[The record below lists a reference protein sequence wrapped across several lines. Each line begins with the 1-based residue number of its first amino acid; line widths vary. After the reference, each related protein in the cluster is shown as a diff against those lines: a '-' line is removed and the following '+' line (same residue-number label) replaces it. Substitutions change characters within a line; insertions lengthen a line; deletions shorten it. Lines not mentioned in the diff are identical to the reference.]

1 MPSPV
6 SARRLVEWALRV
18 LSMALMAVF
27 LMRAWHV
34 RDVAL
39 QPLLARQAEVAISLP
54 RWSMV
59 TPLRIHLSLD
69 SVLTPEQRDW
79 TAAIAHAGTRLTWSA
94 PTLVATAV
102 TTARIVDPAGALE
115 LSAAA
120 PVRSTVIVRDHIGT
134 IDSVIVGVGGL
145 RLAIPGEAASVG
157 VSVGPS
163 TAWAAAPDSVVF
175 RRLFVEG
182 TASWETKFTIAALA
196 ERGWKVDAITHV
208 APGVDVRSGSPTAL
222 DTSRYAAIIAVD
234 STASL
239 IARGAAAFVRSGGGL
254 VTLRDARGIGPRAS
268 ATVEL
273 ERRGA
278 DDVRAFRVGSGRV
291 IRVGYGDLWRERMVD
306 QDTAADPVAEHR
318 AWLAHVIAAV
328 AYAPHVTAP
337 YDSSAD
343 PAPLADMVD
352 RLGPRTTQ
360 PDAAS
365 PFTREVPSSILFG
378 ILLVSL
384 LLELTSRRL
393 RGAK

>member
-1 MPSPV
+1 M
-6 SARRLVEWALRV
+6 EWALRV
-18 LSMALMAVF
+18 LSMALMGVF

-34 RDVAL
+34 RDVVPR
-39 QPLLARQAEVAISLP
+39 PLLVRQSEVATSLP
-54 RWSMV
+54 RWSVV
-59 TPLRIHLSLD
+59 TPHRIHLSID
-69 SVLTPEQRDW
+69 SVLTPDQRDW
-79 TAAIAHAGTRLTWSA
+79 MAAIAHAGTRVTWSA
-94 PTLVATAV
+94 PKVVPIAVMTAQI
-102 TTARIVDPAGALE
+102 ADPASALE
-115 LSAAA
+115 LFATA
-120 PVRSTVIVRDHIGT
+120 PPRATVIVHDRVGP
-134 IDSVIVGVGGL
+134 IDTVTAGIGGL
-145 RLAIPGEAASVG
+145 RLAIAGETGSVG

-163 TAWAAAPDSVVF
+163 TAWAAEPDSIVF

-182 TASWETKFTIAALA
+182 AASWETKFTIAALA

-208 APGVDVRSGSPTAL
+208 APGVDVRAGSPAAL
-222 DTSRYAAIIAVD
+222 DTSTYAALIAVD

-239 IARGAAAFVRSGGGL
+239 IARSAPAFVRHGGGL
-254 VTLRDARGIGPRAS
+254 VTLRDAGGVGPHPS

-273 ERRGA
+273 ERRGG

-291 IRVGYGDLWRERMVD
+291 IRVGYSDLWRERMVD
-306 QDTAADPVAEHR
+306 QDSAVDPVAEHR
-318 AWLAHVIAAV
+318 AWLARVIAAV
-328 AYAPHVTAP
+328 AYAPRVAALH
-337 YDSSAD
+337 DSSAD

-352 RLGPRTTQ
+352 RVGPRTAQ

>member
-1 MPSPV
+1 M
-6 SARRLVEWALRV
+6 EWALRV
-18 LSMALMAVF
+18 LSMALMGVF

-34 RDVAL
+34 RDVAPR
-39 QPLLARQAEVAISLP
+39 PLLARQSDVATSLP
-54 RWSMV
+54 RWSSV
-59 TPLRIHLSLD
+59 APQRIHLSID
-69 SVLTPEQRDW
+69 SVLMPEQRDW
-79 TAAIAHAGTRLTWSA
+79 IAAIAHAGTLVTWSA
-94 PTLVATAV
+94 PKVVPIAVVTAQ
-102 TTARIVDPAGALE
+102 IVDPAGALE
-115 LSAAA
+115 LFAAA
-120 PVRSTVIVRDHIGT
+120 PSRATVIVHDHIGP
-134 IDSVIVGVGGL
+134 IDTVTAGIGGL
-145 RLAIPGEAASVG
+145 RLAIPGEAGSVG

-163 TAWAAAPDSVVF
+163 TAWAAEPDSIVF

-182 TASWETKFTIAALA
+182 AASWETKFTIAALT
-196 ERGWKVDAITHV
+196 ERGWKVDAITHI
-208 APGVDVRSGSPTAL
+208 APGVDVRAGSPAAL
-222 DTSRYAAIIAVD
+222 DTSHYAALIAVD

-239 IARGAAAFVRSGGGL
+239 IARGSLAFVRSGGGL
-254 VTLRDARGIGPRAS
+254 VTLRDARGIGPHPS

-273 ERRGA
+273 ERRGG

-291 IRVGYGDLWRERMVD
+291 IRVGYSNLWLERMVGR
-306 QDTAADPVAEHR
+306 DTAVDPVVEHR
-318 AWLAHVIAAV
+318 AWLARVIAAV
-328 AYAPHVTAP
+328 AYAPHVAGP

-352 RLGPRTTQ
+352 RIGPRTPQ